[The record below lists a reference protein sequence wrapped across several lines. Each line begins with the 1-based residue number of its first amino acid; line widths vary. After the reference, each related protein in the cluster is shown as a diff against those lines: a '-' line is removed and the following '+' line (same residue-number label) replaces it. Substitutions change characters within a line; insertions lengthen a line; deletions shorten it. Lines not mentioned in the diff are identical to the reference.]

1 MNCSRISENVS
12 LREHPIY
19 ETPGVQTTLRH
30 ILLLPES
37 ARCEADYK
45 FLDNYGKWFSL
56 FEATTIYHT
65 VCVLVQRVKFFREL
79 PFEDRLKFLKAAKG
93 IELGNGEVL
102 FRIGD
107 RADTFYCI
115 MFGTMSVVM
124 DFSRMAAPT
133 LNEFEEIMNRARVQS
148 SLLNPGGRLNLSHDA
163 TYVVRTITKY
173 EVFGD
178 VGMLLEGQQRTASVV
193 AAETTLLLHIDRDTF
208 LTLRARKLSRELRE
222 KTTFL
227 KGVACFD
234 QWGNEAILSLCDRMV
249 RIDRKY
255 NDVIIAEGEPASA
268 FFFVKHGDCRLVKRY
283 SALERK
289 KKQHD
294 RRDRCYVEISTISSQ
309 HYFGFYE
316 AILGVANAVFS
327 VLVSSPSTIL
337 YRIDRVDFRQL
348 VLKDATTQRILHQE
362 VIDLSA
368 RADTRRVMLDL
379 KRDANWNQYKQK
391 LVGLVVSRREE
402 ERIPFMGPRPN
413 LCGNSLAREPHF
425 CLPQLPVSLQ
435 NSQSEREVPGVSS
448 GRLRRARKP
457 LLNDLKFLSP
467 RRIHENDGS

>member
-1 MNCSRISENVS
+1 MNCSRISDNVS
-12 LREHPIY
+12 LSEHPIY
-19 ETPGVQTTLRH
+19 EIPGVQTKLRH

-45 FLDNYGKWFSL
+45 FLDNY
-56 FEATTIYHT
+56 
-65 VCVLVQRVKFFREL
+65 VQRVKFFREL
-79 PFEDRLKFLKAAKG
+79 PFEDRLKFLRAAKG

-148 SLLNPGGRLNLSHDA
+148 SFLNPGGRLNLSHDA
-163 TYVVRTITKY
+163 TYVVRTITST
-173 EVFGD
+173 
-178 VGMLLEGQQRTASVV
+178 RSSVV

-255 NDVIIAEGEPASA
+255 NDVIIAEGEPASG
-268 FFFVKHGDCRLVKRY
+268 FFFVKHGECRLVKRY
-283 SALERK
+283 SALELK

-294 RRDRCYVEISTISSQ
+294 RRYRCY
-309 HYFGFYE
+309 

-368 RADTRRVMLDL
+368 RADTRRVMIDL
-379 KRDANWNQYKQK
+379 KRDANWNQYKQNWW
-391 LVGLVVSRREE
+391 GL
-402 ERIPFMGPRPN
+402 F
-413 LCGNSLAREPHF
+413 LAREPHF

-435 NSQSEREVPGVSS
+435 SSQSEREVPGVSS

-457 LLNDLKFLSP
+457 LINDLKFLSP